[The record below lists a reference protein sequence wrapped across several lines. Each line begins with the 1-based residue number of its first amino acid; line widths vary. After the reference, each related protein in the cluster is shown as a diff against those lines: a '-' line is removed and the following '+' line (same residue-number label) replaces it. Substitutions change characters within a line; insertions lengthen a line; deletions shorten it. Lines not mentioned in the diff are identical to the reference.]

1 MHGMKIA
8 IVHEFL
14 NQLGGLERTLQNL
27 CDVFPDAAVYTLLHD
42 EGLTRGQFT
51 HKNIAESFIGHI
63 PRASGYH
70 RAMPFLYPLA
80 AESLDLRDYDVIIS
94 NSVTAAKGVIVKPST
109 LHICYCSSPT
119 RYLWDDSI
127 YYLNNSFVPRIMRP
141 AVSMV
146 LSGLRIWDR
155 QAAQRP
161 DRFIANSQYV
171 RRRIAKYYR
180 RDAQVIYPPVDT
192 ASFSMTSIKK
202 DDYYLMAGRLVEY
215 KRFDLGI
222 QACRALNRKL
232 KIVGTGPDY
241 GRLKMLA
248 GPDIEFLGHVSDQ
261 ELQRLF
267 AGAQAFLFP
276 QEEDFGIVQVEA
288 IASGCPVIAYQ
299 AGGAL
304 EVIREGINGVLF
316 NIQSSDSLAVGMRRA
331 ESIRFSAELIRK
343 SALPFDSSVFK
354 GAIKSAIGA

>member
-1 MHGMKIA
+1 MKIA

-27 CDVFPDAAVYTLLHD
+27 CDVFPDAAVYALLHD
-42 EGLTRGQFT
+42 EVSTRGAFT
-51 HKNIAESFIGHI
+51 HKQISESFIGNI

-80 AESLDLRDYDVIIS
+80 AESLDLREYDVVIS
-94 NSVTAAKGVIVKPST
+94 NSVTAAKGVILKPGT

-119 RYLWDDSI
+119 RYLWDDSV
-127 YYLNNSFVPRIMRP
+127 YYLNDSFVPALARP
-141 AVSMV
+141 AVSV
-146 LSGLRIWDR
+146 ILSGLRIWDR

-180 RDAQVIYPPVDT
+180 RDAQVIYPPVDIS
-192 ASFSMTSIKK
+192 AFSATSAEKQE
-202 DDYYLMAGRLVEY
+202 YYLMVGRLVEY

-222 QACRALNRKL
+222 QACRALKRKL

-241 GRLKMLA
+241 TRLKALA
-248 GPDIEFLGHVSDQ
+248 GPDIEFLGHVGDQ
-261 ELQRLF
+261 ELRNLF
-267 AGAQAFLFP
+267 AGARAFLFP

-288 IASGCPVIAYQ
+288 IASGCPVVAYR

-304 EVIREGINGVLF
+304 EVIQEGVNGIF
-316 NIQSSDSLAVGMRRA
+316 FDSQAPDLLTAAMRHV
-331 ESIRFSAELIRK
+331 ESIRFSPASIRQ
-343 SALPFDSSVFK
+343 SALPFDAAIFRQ
-354 GAIKSAIGA
+354 AIKSAIGA